1 MTEEKNDFGK
11 DLISWEFPSHIKQKR
26 NRRWYTIAAIVGGLS
41 FVFAVITLN
50 FLFAFILIMI
60 VLIMVLQNRQEPSKV
75 TCHITEDG
83 IKMTDDFF
91 KYDDLKE
98 FWIAYKP
105 PEVKKLYLSFK
116 TSLRPMLIIP
126 LEEQNPLK
134 VRKIL
139 LDYLDEDLSREDET
153 TTEALSR
160 LLKF

>member
-1 MTEEKNDFGK
+1 MAEEKNDFGK
-11 DLISWEFPSHIKQKR
+11 TLVSWKYPSHIKPTR
-26 NRRWYTIAAIVGGLS
+26 SRRWYTIAAIIGGLS
-41 FVFAVITLN
+41 FAFAVITLN
-50 FLFAFILIMI
+50 FLFSFILIMI
-60 VLIMVLQNRQEPSKV
+60 VLIMVLQHRQMPSEI
-75 TCHITEDG
+75 TCDITEDG
-83 IKMTDDFF
+83 IKMVDDFF

-105 PEVKKLYLSFK
+105 PDVKKLYLSFK
-116 TSLRPMLIIP
+116 SSLRPMLIIP